1 MLSLNAQVKR
11 DGEWQQIAA
20 EDLVPGDIVRI
31 KSGDKVP
38 ADMRL
43 LESVNLRVEESAL
56 TGEAVPTE
64 KTREPVAADSGVGRS
79 HQHGLLGHPGRSR
92 PGVEWSPRSAVKPRS
107 AASRPCSPTW
117 SSSKRP

>member
-64 KTREPVAADSGVGRS
+64 KSVEPSPPIPEWAIAPAWPSRAPWSQPAKGLSGHRD
-79 HQHGLLGHPGRSR
+79 RR
-92 PGVEWSPRSAVKPRS
+92 
-107 AASRPCSPTW
+107 
-117 SSSKRP
+117 